1 MLTNLFSS
9 ASDILLIAGY
19 FLAFALTVLLLA
31 VFKNRLPR
39 DGGRKFAVNGE
50 LSQGKARGA
59 GIILVAVILFCG
71 IVFIPTDTAE
81 FPIYCACIL
90 ASMLSGY
97 FDDASEKP
105 WNEYLKGALDLVIAL
120 AMAFTFVHYNGS
132 VLNLALLGTSVTL
145 PGWLFIIL
153 AVILIWASINVVN
166 CTDGVD
172 GLCASLSIVSF
183 LGFLLVIVRAGRTTA
198 LSPLAIMFIMS
209 LLGYLWFNSSPS
221 TILMGDAGSRALGI
235 FLALL
240 ALYCDPLL
248 FLAFGIVF
256 ILDGGLGLIKVSLLR
271 FLKIKIMKNI
281 RTPLHDHF
289 RKSKKWSDTQT
300 VFRFIVIQAVI
311 VIIIVLLSPVK

>member
-1 MLTNLFSS
+1 MLANLLPSATN
-9 ASDILLIAGY
+9 ILLLAGY
-19 FLAFALTVLLLA
+19 FLSFALTVLLLA
-31 VFKNRLPR
+31 VLKNKLPR

-71 IVFIPTDTAE
+71 IMFIPTNTAE

-120 AMAFTFVHYNGS
+120 ALAFTFVHYNGA
-132 VLNLALLGTSVTL
+132 VLNFALLGTSVTL
-145 PGWLFIIL
+145 PKWLFIIL

-198 LSPLAIMFIMS
+198 LSPLTVMFIMS

-221 TILMGDAGSRALGI
+221 SILMGDAGSRALGI

-248 FLAFGIVF
+248 FLALGSVF

-271 FLKIKIMKNI
+271 FLKISIMKNI

-289 RKSKKWSDTQT
+289 RKNKKWSDTQT
-300 VFRFIVIQAVI
+300 VFRFIILQAVI
-311 VIIIVLLSPVK
+311 MIIVVLISPVK

>member
-1 MLTNLFSS
+1 MLANLLPSATN
-9 ASDILLIAGY
+9 ILLLAGY
-19 FLAFALTVLLLA
+19 FLSFALTVLLLA
-31 VFKNRLPR
+31 VLKNKLPR

-71 IVFIPTDTAE
+71 IMFIPTNTAE

-120 AMAFTFVHYNGS
+120 ALAFTFVHYNGA
-132 VLNLALLGTSVTL
+132 VLNFALLGTSVTL
-145 PGWLFIIL
+145 PKWLFIIL

-198 LSPLAIMFIMS
+198 LSPLTVMFIMS

-221 TILMGDAGSRALGI
+221 SILMGDAGSRALGI

-248 FLAFGIVF
+248 FLALGIVF

-271 FLKIKIMKNI
+271 FLKISIMKNI

-289 RKSKKWSDTQT
+289 RKNKKWSDTQT
-300 VFRFIVIQAVI
+300 VFRFIILQAVI
-311 VIIIVLLSPVK
+311 MIIVVLISPVK

>member
-1 MLTNLFSS
+1 MLANLLPSATN
-9 ASDILLIAGY
+9 ILLIAGY
-19 FLAFALTVLLLA
+19 FLSFALTVLLLA
-31 VFKNRLPR
+31 VLKNKLPR

-59 GIILVAVILFCG
+59 GIILIAVILFCAL
-71 IVFIPTDTAE
+71 VFIPTATAE

-90 ASMLSGY
+90 ASMLTGY
-97 FDDASEKP
+97 FDDASKKP
-105 WNEYLKGALDLVIAL
+105 WNEYLKGALDLIIAL
-120 AMAFTFVHYNGS
+120 VLAFTFVHYNGS
-132 VLNLALLGTSVTL
+132 VMNFALLDKSVEL
-145 PGWLFIIL
+145 PKWLFIIL

-172 GLCASLSIVSF
+172 GLCASLSVVSF
-183 LGFLLVIVRAGRTTA
+183 LGFILVIVRAARTTA
-198 LSPLAIMFIMS
+198 LCPLAIMFILS

-221 TILMGDAGSRALGI
+221 TILMGDAGSRSLGI

-248 FLAFGIVF
+248 FLVFGIVF

-289 RKSKKWSDTQT
+289 RKNKKWSDTQT
-300 VFRFIVIQAVI
+300 VFRFLIIQAVI
-311 VIIIVLLSPVK
+311 MIMVVLISPIH